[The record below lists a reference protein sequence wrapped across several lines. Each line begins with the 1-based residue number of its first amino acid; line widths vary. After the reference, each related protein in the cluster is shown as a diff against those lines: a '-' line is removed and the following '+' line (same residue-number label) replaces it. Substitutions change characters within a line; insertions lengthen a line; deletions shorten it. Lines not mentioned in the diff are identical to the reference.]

1 MKLLLVVDAQSPHSI
16 HWIEYLAGV
25 GHEVHLASTYPID
38 PATLPV
44 KSYVCVPVD
53 FSAKVRSGEK
63 AANMGTA
70 QSKKSHFFS
79 KLRGSILWKSLA
91 SLRNR
96 LAPLMIKRQAK
107 SLSAYIQKVNP
118 DIVHS
123 MRIPFEGLVAHAA
136 IKIAKRPFVVS
147 TWGND
152 FTLFASRDLSIKSLT
167 LELLKDVDGLHSD
180 CNKDVRIAHS
190 WGLADNIPTTVAP
203 GNGGINSD
211 IFFISSDQDSLRK
224 KHNLPLDV
232 PLIINPRGLKEY
244 VRNDTFFASIPL
256 VLKKFPNAFFI
267 ALSMEGKAKAEEWV
281 EKYGIGSS
289 VRLLPSVS
297 HAAMAEYF
305 QASDLIISSSNHDGT
320 PNSLLEGMACGC
332 FPCAGDIE
340 SSHEWVT
347 HGENGFIHDQNSPQ
361 ALAEDMIRAIENKQ
375 LRETAREKNQIIIG
389 ERCTIPASVMKIE
402 QLYKQVLEQYK

>member
-1 MKLLLVVDAQSPHSI
+1 MKLLLVVDAQSPHAI
-16 HWIEYLAGV
+16 HWIEYLADA

-44 KSYVCVPVD
+44 KSYECFPVD

-70 QSKKSHFFS
+70 KSKKSHFFS
-79 KLRGSILWKSLA
+79 KLRGSFLWKTLA
-91 SLRNR
+91 TLRNR
-96 LAPLMIKRQAK
+96 LAPAMIKRKAQGLA
-107 SLSAYIQKVNP
+107 AYIQKVNP
-118 DIVHS
+118 DVVHA

-136 IKIAKRPFVVS
+136 VKIAKKPFVIS

-152 FTLFASRDLSIKSLT
+152 FTLFASRDPSIKTLT
-167 LELLKDVDGLHSD
+167 LDLLRDVNGLHSD

-190 WGLADNIPTTVAP
+190 WGLGDHIPTTVAP

-211 IFFISSDQDSLRK
+211 VFKISTDAESLRK
-224 KHNLPLDV
+224 KHNLPIGV
-232 PLIINPRGLKEY
+232 PLVINPRGLKEY

-256 VLKKFPNAFFI
+256 VLKKFPDAFFI

-281 EKYGIGSS
+281 EKYGIGKS

-305 QASDLIISSSNHDGT
+305 QASDLIISSSDHDGT
-320 PNSLLEGMACGC
+320 PNSLLEGMASGC

-340 SSHEWVT
+340 SSHEWVI
-347 HGENGFIHDQNSPQ
+347 HGENGLIHDQNSPE
-361 ALAEDMIRAIENKQ
+361 ALANDIIHAIEDEA
-375 LRETAREKNQIIIG
+375 LRQFARKKNQTIIE
-389 ERCTIPASVMKIE
+389 ERCTIPASVAKIE
-402 QLYKQVLEQYK
+402 RLYQQVLESYK